1 MKSKL
6 KFYTLEAVDKEVA
19 RLEETLAHTTMSLN
33 EEKKI
38 VTTIKDLGKS
48 RDAVRQYAEAQA
60 KATGD
65 DGARRAIIERLRAK
79 DAEIDAVK
87 AEQGVVRAALD
98 ATRSKEEK
106 AGADIPK
113 MQEERNACYEVI
125 KAKREKIRA
134 LRADFKKTQDEYWER
149 ERLWRSFLTAEKQKQ
164 WEATVEER
172 KAREE
177 ARKQWERENAPEP
190 FEAEVTAADQLVAYL
205 ARWDPSSREGRD
217 DALEAAKKAEEAREK
232 AAAALSGLTLLGKKN
247 NTEDDDLFS
256 LSGSSSGKKSKLKAK
271 AKAKVKT
278 AEGAFDPSER
288 LHVSFDAYGS
298 FAKLALAA
306 PTTAGE
312 VPATLEA
319 LRAKKAEFLEKR
331 RVKKE
336 RIAAGL
342 EDEEDGAAKE
352 AASGGRAKGSRGK
365 AGAKGGKGRKTR
377 GQKKGKALVDVTI
390 EVVEDAVKVTI
401 EEIGE
406 DVEE

>member
-60 KATGD
+60 KASGD
-65 DGARRAIIERLRAK
+65 DGSRRAIIERLRAK

-172 KAREE
+172 KARDE

-190 FEAEVTAADQLVAYL
+190 G
-205 ARWDPSSREGRD
+205 PG
-217 DALEAAKKAEEAREK
+217 
-232 AAAALSGLTLLGKKN
+232 
-247 NTEDDDLFS
+247 
-256 LSGSSSGKKSKLKAK
+256 
-271 AKAKVKT
+271 
-278 AEGAFDPSER
+278 P
-288 LHVSFDAYGS
+288 
-298 FAKLALAA
+298 
-306 PTTAGE
+306 
-312 VPATLEA
+312 
-319 LRAKKAEFLEKR
+319 
-331 RVKKE
+331 
-336 RIAAGL
+336 
-342 EDEEDGAAKE
+342 
-352 AASGGRAKGSRGK
+352 
-365 AGAKGGKGRKTR
+365 
-377 GQKKGKALVDVTI
+377 
-390 EVVEDAVKVTI
+390 
-401 EEIGE
+401 
-406 DVEE
+406 

>member
-1 MKSKL
+1 M
-6 KFYTLEAVDKEVA
+6 
-19 RLEETLAHTTMSLN
+19 
-33 EEKKI
+33 
-38 VTTIKDLGKS
+38 
-48 RDAVRQYAEAQA
+48 
-60 KATGD
+60 
-65 DGARRAIIERLRAK
+65 
-79 DAEIDAVK
+79 K

-172 KAREE
+172 KARDE

-205 ARWDPSSREGRD
+205 ARWDPSSRVAEEE
-217 DALEAAKKAEEAREK
+217 DAKKKAEEAREK
-232 AAAALSGLTLLGKKN
+232 AAAALSGLTLLGKK
-247 NTEDDDLFS
+247 TTTTRRTTTCS
-256 LSGSSSGKKSKLKAK
+256 PLSGSSSGKKSKLKAK

-278 AEGAFDPSER
+278 AEGGSFDPSER

-306 PTTAGE
+306 FIAIHGAE
-312 VPATLEA
+312 VPPRDPHPP
-319 LRAKKAEFLEKR
+319 RAKRPSSR
-331 RVKKE
+331 RN
-336 RIAAGL
+336 AA
-342 EDEEDGAAKE
+342 
-352 AASGGRAKGSRGK
+352 
-365 AGAKGGKGRKTR
+365 
-377 GQKKGKALVDVTI
+377 
-390 EVVEDAVKVTI
+390 
-401 EEIGE
+401 
-406 DVEE
+406 

>member
-60 KATGD
+60 KASGD
-65 DGARRAIIERLRAK
+65 DGSRRAIIERLRAK

-149 ERLWRSFLTAEKQKQ
+149 ERLWRSLLPEGN
-164 WEATVEER
+164 
-172 KAREE
+172 ARL
-177 ARKQWERENAPEP
+177 
-190 FEAEVTAADQLVAYL
+190 DC
-205 ARWDPSSREGRD
+205 
-217 DALEAAKKAEEAREK
+217 AL
-232 AAAALSGLTLLGKKN
+232 
-247 NTEDDDLFS
+247 
-256 LSGSSSGKKSKLKAK
+256 
-271 AKAKVKT
+271 
-278 AEGAFDPSER
+278 
-288 LHVSFDAYGS
+288 
-298 FAKLALAA
+298 LAA
-306 PTTAGE
+306 ESHGLGASRISGCIYQARGVRGAP
-312 VPATLEA
+312 PA
-319 LRAKKAEFLEKR
+319 
-331 RVKKE
+331 
-336 RIAAGL
+336 
-342 EDEEDGAAKE
+342 
-352 AASGGRAKGSRGK
+352 
-365 AGAKGGKGRKTR
+365 
-377 GQKKGKALVDVTI
+377 
-390 EVVEDAVKVTI
+390 
-401 EEIGE
+401 
-406 DVEE
+406 